1 MMMMMGLTRVA
12 VVGRD
17 LRLRIWRPLKRL
29 AGAGMVA
36 AMPTVVLVLVLLVEL
51 AASLVVGWKIGR
63 RIWSGMS
70 G

>member
-29 AGAGMVA
+29 AGVAMVA
-36 AMPTVVLVLVLLVEL
+36 AMAMAVLVLVLLVEL

-63 RIWSGMS
+63 RIRSGMS